1 MVLVFGGMGVA
12 EHILMFQG
20 ASKAKLKYE
29 TCNQQYIYSKL
40 YFFRVCAAHFL
51 VTSSMTS

>member
-29 TCNQQYIYSKL
+29 TYNQQYKILSCI
-40 YFFRVCAAHFL
+40 FSGFVRHIFW
-51 VTSSMTS
+51 